1 MHGLRPGEA
10 IEKTESALRM
20 ALERGQGS
28 LRVIVGK
35 GLHSVNG
42 RAILKA
48 VVQREMER
56 FVFHWS
62 VRFVLACSLLYSIK
76 AKDTMPCRCKKYWRT
91 DIVTSSL
98 SAFLNALHSNYCVAS
113 VLSPLFVCLLLSLSE
128 SYYPNTSMYKRIPFI
143 LYTYQIGDD
152 SPRTMDLY
160 MYSLFAPGVI

>member
-1 MHGLRPGEA
+1 MLFYFAARNIYAKQKPDTIDVHGLRPGEA

-56 FVFHWS
+56 FVSHWL
-62 VRFVLACSLLYSIK
+62 VRF
-76 AKDTMPCRCKKYWRT
+76 
-91 DIVTSSL
+91 
-98 SAFLNALHSNYCVAS
+98 LHAHFYI
-113 VLSPLFVCLLLSLSE
+113 E
-128 SYYPNTSMYKRIPFI
+128 
-143 LYTYQIGDD
+143 
-152 SPRTMDLY
+152 
-160 MYSLFAPGVI
+160 